1 MSLKIL
7 LFGEFPCHPVD
18 RTLYFHYQECEF
30 SPGWGTK
37 VLQAAQWDQKKK
49 SMVLHVLQVELFKS
63 LVIVEEI

>member
-7 LFGEFPCHPVD
+7 LFGEFPRHPVD

-30 SPGWGTK
+30 SPGWGIK

-49 SMVLHVLQVELFKS
+49 KYGSSCSSGRTV
-63 LVIVEEI
+63 